1 MTFLTTGEK
10 ETRGWTIEKGS
21 RAPQAAGKIHSDI
34 ERGFIRA
41 EIVDY
46 ADYVEYRTLEALR
59 ALGKIRSEGKEY
71 VMREGDVVEF
81 RFNV

>member
-10 ETRGWTIEKGS
+10 ETRAWTIEAA
-21 RAPQAAGKIHSDI
+21 REAPQAAGKIHSDI

-41 EIVDY
+41 EVIDY
-46 ADYVEYRTLEALR
+46 DDYVQLPHARGAAR
-59 ALGKIRSEGKEY
+59 G
-71 VMREGDVVEF
+71 REDPQRRQGVRHARGRRVV